1 LQLDERRRRR
11 RRRNACDDQRELTL
25 GNMHV
30 SVLWLTSYYNKATH
44 TPVESGEV
52 MLMGD
57 LNCRR
62 RREKE
67 GAAVFTVISMT
78 YTS

>member
-1 LQLDERRRRR
+1 MISV
-11 RRRNACDDQRELTL
+11 NSHWAIC
-25 GNMHV
+25 MSV
-30 SVLWLTSYYNKATH
+30 SCGSLHTTTRLHTH